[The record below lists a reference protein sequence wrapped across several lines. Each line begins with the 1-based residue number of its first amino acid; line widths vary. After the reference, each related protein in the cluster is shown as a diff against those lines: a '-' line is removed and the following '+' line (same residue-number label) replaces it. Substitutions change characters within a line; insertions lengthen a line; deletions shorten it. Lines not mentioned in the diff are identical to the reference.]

1 MNVTVVCD
9 VFGAENNGTVIAATN
24 LIRSLESKG
33 HKVNIV
39 CCEKDKKEG
48 MGNYYLVKEL
58 NLGPLNNI
66 LYKNGVRLS
75 ATDKKVVTEAI
86 KDADV
91 VHLMVPFA
99 LSMCALKIAKKMG
112 KPVTAGFHAQA
123 ENITAHFG
131 VKNVKPINNGIYKFM
146 YRHVYS
152 KVDKIHYPTQF
163 IRDTFESVVGVTRGV
178 VISNGVNKIYRR
190 ERIAKPDNLKDKF
203 VILSTGRLC
212 SEKNQSVLLRAIAL
226 SAHKDEIHTV
236 LAGAGP
242 DRKKVERLIKKLK
255 IDVEIGFFSKENLNA
270 IINYSDLY
278 CHPAE
283 IEIESIAC
291 IEAISCGLVPV
302 VANSPRC
309 ATKYFAL
316 DEKSLFENKNPA
328 SLAKKIDYWI
338 EHPKEREEYSER
350 YLKNAG
356 KFDQDM
362 CMDQMEKMLLS
373 VVNQSKKIIIN
384 D

>member
-1 MNVTVVCD
+1 MIVTIVCD
-9 VFGAENNGTVIAATN
+9 VFGAENNGTVIAALN
-24 LIRSLESKG
+24 LIRSLRSKG
-33 HKVNIV
+33 HTVNVV

-48 MGNYYLVKEL
+48 ENYYLVKEL

-66 LYKNGVRLS
+66 LYRNGVRLS
-75 ATDKKVVTEAI
+75 RADKKVVTAAI

-91 VHLMVPFA
+91 VHLLVPFA
-99 LSMCALKIAKKMG
+99 LSICALKVAKKLG
-112 KPVTAGFHAQA
+112 KPVTASFHAQA

-131 VKNVKPINNGIYKFM
+131 VKNVKPINDGVYKFM
-146 YRHVYS
+146 YKHVYK

-163 IRDTFESVVGVTRGV
+163 IRDTFESVVGVTNGV
-178 VISNGVNKIYRR
+178 VISNGVNRIYHR
-190 ERIAKPDNLKDKF
+190 ERLEKPDNLKDKF

-212 SEKNQSVLLRAIAL
+212 SEKNQSVLLNAVNL
-226 SAHKDEIHTV
+226 SKHKKDIHV
-236 LAGAGP
+236 ILAGAGP
-242 DRKKVERLIKKLK
+242 DRKKVDRLIKKLGV
-255 IDVEIGFFSKENLNA
+255 DVEIGFFPREELNR

-309 ATKYFAL
+309 ATKYFAI

-328 SLAKKIDYWI
+328 SMAEKIDYWI
-338 EHPKEREEYSER
+338 EHPEEKEEYSKK
-350 YLKNAG
+350 YLELGN
-356 KFDQDM
+356 KFDQNA
-362 CMDQMEKMLLS
+362 CMDEMEKMLKS
-373 VVNQSKKIIIN
+373 VVK
-384 D
+384 

>member
-24 LIRSLESKG
+24 LIRSLRSKG

-48 MGNYYLVKEL
+48 DNYYLVKEL
-58 NLGPLNNI
+58 NLGPLNAIVYRN
-66 LYKNGVRLS
+66 NVRLS
-75 ATDKKVVTEAI
+75 RSDKKIVTAAV

-91 VHLMVPFA
+91 VHLMMPFA
-99 LSMCALKIAKKMG
+99 LSICALKICKKLG

-123 ENITAHFG
+123 ENITSHFG
-131 VKNVKPINNGIYKFM
+131 VKNIKPINDGVYKFM
-146 YRHVYS
+146 YRHVFS

-163 IRDTFESVVGVTRGV
+163 IRDTFESVVGVTDGV

-190 ERIAKPDNLKDKF
+190 ARGDKPENLRDKF

-212 SEKNQSVLLRAIAL
+212 SEKNQSVLLNAVAL
-226 SAHKDEIHTV
+226 SKHKDEIHLI

-242 DRKKVERLIKKLK
+242 DRKKIERLIEKLH
-255 IDVEIGFFSKENLNA
+255 IDVEIGFFAKEDLNR

-291 IEAISCGLVPV
+291 LEAICCGLVPV
-302 VANSPRC
+302 IANSPRC

-316 DEKSLFENKNPA
+316 DEKSLFENKNSA
-328 SLAKKIDYWI
+328 SLAEKIDYWI
-338 EHPKEREEYSER
+338 EHPDERAAYSKK
-350 YLKNAG
+350 YLESAD
-356 KFDQDM
+356 KFDQDA
-362 CMDQMEKMLLS
+362 CMDEMEKMLLS
-373 VVNQSKKIIIN
+373 AASSAR
-384 D
+384 

>member
-1 MNVTVVCD
+1 MIVTIVCD
-9 VFGAENNGTVIAATN
+9 VFGAENNGTVIAALN
-24 LIRSLESKG
+24 LIRSLRRKG
-33 HKVNIV
+33 HTVNIV

-48 MGNYYLVKEL
+48 DNYYLVKEL

-66 LYKNGVRLS
+66 VYKNGVRLS
-75 ATDKKVVTEAI
+75 RADKKVVTAAI
-86 KDADV
+86 KNADV
-91 VHLMVPFA
+91 VHLLVPFA
-99 LSMCALKIAKKMG
+99 LSICALKVAKRMG

-131 VKNVKPINNGIYKFM
+131 AVKNIKSVNDGVYKFM
-146 YRHVYS
+146 YKHVYK

-163 IRDTFESVVGVTRGV
+163 IRDTFESVVGVTNGV

-190 ERIAKPDNLKDKF
+190 ERCEKPENLKNKF

-212 SEKNQSVLLRAIAL
+212 GEKNQSVLLNAVNL
-226 SAHKDEIHTV
+226 SKHRDDIHV
-236 LAGAGP
+236 ILAGAGP
-242 DRKKVERLIKKLK
+242 DRKKIDRLIKKLK
-255 IDVEIGFFSKENLNA
+255 IDVEIGFYPREELNR

-302 VANSPRC
+302 IANSPRC
-309 ATKYFAL
+309 ATKYFAI

-328 SLAKKIDYWI
+328 SMAEKIDYWI
-338 EHPKEREEYSER
+338 EHPEEKEAYSKK
-350 YLKNAG
+350 YLELGN
-356 KFDQDM
+356 KFDQDA
-362 CMDQMEKMLLS
+362 CMDEMEKMLLS
-373 VVNQSKKIIIN
+373 VIKK
-384 D
+384 

>member
-1 MNVTVVCD
+1 MNVTVVSD

-24 LIRSLESKG
+24 LIRSLRSKG

-48 MGNYYLVKEL
+48 DNYYLVKEL
-58 NLGPLNNI
+58 NLGPLNRI
-66 LYKNGVRLS
+66 LYRNGVRLS

-91 VHLMVPFA
+91 VHLMVPFP
-99 LSMCALKIAKKMG
+99 LSICALKVAKKMG

-131 VKNVKPINNGIYKFM
+131 AKDMRGVNKRIYKFM
-146 YRHVYS
+146 YKHVYK

-163 IRDTFESVVGVTRGV
+163 IRDTFESVVGVTNGV

-190 ERIAKPDNLKDKF
+190 ERGEKPEALKDKF
-203 VILSTGRLC
+203 IILSTGRLC
-212 SEKNQSVLLRAIAL
+212 SEKNQSVLLNAVAL
-226 SAHKDEIHTV
+226 SRYKDSIHLI
-236 LAGAGP
+236 LAGSGP
-242 DRKKVERLIKKLK
+242 DRKKLDRLIKKLK
-255 IDVEIGFFSKENLNA
+255 IDVEIGFFKREDLNR

-302 VANSPRC
+302 IANSPRC
-309 ATKYFAL
+309 ATKYFAI
-316 DEKSLFENKNPA
+316 DEKSLFENKNPSSMA
-328 SLAKKIDYWI
+328 EKIDYWI
-338 EHPKEREEYSER
+338 EHPEEKEEYSKK
-350 YLKNAG
+350 YLETAG
-356 KFDQDM
+356 KLDQEA
-362 CMDQMEKMLLS
+362 CMDDMEKMLLS
-373 VVNQSKKIIIN
+373 VIKK
-384 D
+384 

>member
-1 MNVTVVCD
+1 MNVTVVSD

-24 LIRSLESKG
+24 LIRSLRSKG

-48 MGNYYLVKEL
+48 DNYYLVKEL
-58 NLGPLNNI
+58 NLGPLNRI
-66 LYKNGVRLS
+66 LYRNGVRLS

-91 VHLMVPFA
+91 VHLMVPFP
-99 LSMCALKIAKKMG
+99 LSICALKVAKKMG

-131 VKNVKPINNGIYKFM
+131 AKDMRGVNKRIYKFM
-146 YRHVYS
+146 YKHVYK

-163 IRDTFESVVGVTRGV
+163 IRDTFESVVGVTNGV

-190 ERIAKPDNLKDKF
+190 ERGEKPEALKDKF
-203 VILSTGRLC
+203 IILSTGRLC
-212 SEKNQSVLLRAIAL
+212 SEKNQSVLLNAVAL
-226 SAHKDEIHTV
+226 SRYKDSIHLI
-236 LAGAGP
+236 LAGSGP
-242 DRKKVERLIKKLK
+242 DRKKLDRLIKKLK
-255 IDVEIGFFSKENLNA
+255 IDVEIGFFKREDLNR

-302 VANSPRC
+302 IANSPRC
-309 ATKYFAL
+309 ATKYFAI
-316 DEKSLFENKNPA
+316 DEKSLFENKNSYSMA
-328 SLAKKIDYWI
+328 EKIDYWI
-338 EHPKEREEYSER
+338 EHPEEKEEYSKK
-350 YLKNAG
+350 YLETAG
-356 KFDQDM
+356 KFDQEA
-362 CMDQMEKMLLS
+362 CMDDMEKMLLS
-373 VVNQSKKIIIN
+373 VIKK
-384 D
+384 

>member
-24 LIRSLESKG
+24 LIRSLEKKG
-33 HKVNIV
+33 HRVNIV

-48 MGNYYLVKEL
+48 DNYYLVKEL

-66 LYKNGVRLS
+66 LYRNGVRLS
-75 ATDKKVVTEAI
+75 AADKKVVTAAV

-91 VHLMVPFA
+91 VHLMMPFA
-99 LSMCALKIAKKMG
+99 LSICALNVAKKMG

-131 VKNVKPINNGIYKFM
+131 AVKNMKPINDEVYKFM

-163 IRDTFESVVGVTRGV
+163 IRGTFESVVGVTNGV
-178 VISNGVNKIYRR
+178 VISNGVNKIYRH
-190 ERIAKPDNLKDKF
+190 ERIEKPDNLKNKF
-203 VILSTGRLC
+203 IILSTGRFC
-212 SEKNQSVLLRAIAL
+212 GEKNQSVLLRAIAM
-226 SAHKDEIHTV
+226 SAHRDEIHTV

-242 DRKKVERLIKKLK
+242 DRKKLERLIKKLK
-255 IDVEIGFFSKENLNA
+255 IDVEMGFFSKENLNA

-302 VANSPRC
+302 VANSPKC
-309 ATKYFAL
+309 ATKYFAI

-328 SLAKKIDYWI
+328 SLAEKIDYWI
-338 EHPKEREEYSER
+338 EHPAQREEYSKK
-350 YLKNAG
+350 YLENAG
-356 KFDQDM
+356 RFDQDK
-362 CMDQMEKMLLS
+362 CMDEMEKMLLS
-373 VVNQSKKIIIN
+373 VIKK
-384 D
+384 

>member
-1 MNVTVVCD
+1 MNITVVSD
-9 VFGAENNGTVIAATN
+9 VFGAENNGTVIAAVN
-24 LIRSLESKG
+24 LIRSLTSKG
-33 HKVNIV
+33 HNVNIV
-39 CCEKDKKEG
+39 CCEKDKREDLAPC
-48 MGNYYLVKEL
+48 YTVKEL
-58 NLGPLNNI
+58 NLGPLNLI

-75 ATDKKVVTEAI
+75 KADKKVVTEAV
-86 KDADV
+86 KNADV
-91 VHLMVPFA
+91 VHLMMPFA
-99 LSMCALKIAKKMG
+99 LSICALKICKKLG

-131 VKNVKPINNGIYKFM
+131 AVKNIKPINDAVYKFM
-146 YRHVYS
+146 YRHVFS

-178 VISNGVNKIYRR
+178 VISNGVNKIYKR
-190 ERIAKPDNLKDKF
+190 ERLPKPESLKDKF

-212 SEKNQSVLLRAIAL
+212 GEKNQSVLLRAIAA
-226 SAHKDEIHTV
+226 SAHKKDIHLI

-242 DRKKVERLIKKLK
+242 DKKKLERLIKKLGL
-255 IDVEIGFFSKENLNA
+255 DVETGFYSKPDLNE

-309 ATKYFAL
+309 ATKYFAI
-316 DEKSLFENKNPA
+316 DEKSLFENKNPLSMA
-328 SLAKKIDYWI
+328 EKIDYWI
-338 EHPKEREEYSER
+338 DHPEEREEYSKK
-350 YLKNAG
+350 YLELAG
-356 KFDQDM
+356 KFDQDK
-362 CMDQMEKMLLS
+362 CMDEMERMLLS
-373 VVNQSKKIIIN
+373 VIKK
-384 D
+384 